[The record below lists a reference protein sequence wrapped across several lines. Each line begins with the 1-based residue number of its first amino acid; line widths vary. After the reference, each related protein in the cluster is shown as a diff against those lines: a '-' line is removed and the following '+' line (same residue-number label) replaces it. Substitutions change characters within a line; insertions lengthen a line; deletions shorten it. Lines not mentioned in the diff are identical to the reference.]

1 MGKQL
6 NLLIPTRSEH
16 ASILSG
22 SFESGE
28 RLINLRRCVF
38 RRNCDTNSA
47 GVGRNGR
54 GANGGSEDMAQMM
67 YRDAIRSTIFQEMQ
81 RDERVVVLGED
92 VVGGMG
98 TAGGPEAI
106 GGIWSTSVGFYEAF
120 GPDRVIDTP
129 ISEAGFT
136 GIAVGAALGGLRP
149 VADVQ
154 YADFLFLA
162 MDQLANH
169 AAKMR
174 YMSGGKLKVPM
185 VMRAP
190 VGATTRGSQHAQS
203 LESYFVHVPGLKIA
217 CPSNPYDAKGLLKTA
232 IRMDDPVLFFEH
244 KLLYGSKGSRKESG
258 GLEVFGTVPQEEYLL
273 PFGKAKIVR
282 PGRDITIVANLL
294 MVHKSM
300 LAAKTLSEQGIEAEI
315 IDVRTLAPFD
325 WQTVFDSVSRTGR
338 LVIVHEDTLTGGWGA
353 EVAAR
358 VADSCIGFLQG
369 PIRRV
374 TAPDT
379 PVPFAPVMENFY
391 VPSVERIVAAVKEVC
406 Q

>member
-1 MGKQL
+1 M
-6 NLLIPTRSEH
+6 R
-16 ASILSG
+16 
-22 SFESGE
+22 
-28 RLINLRRCVF
+28 
-38 RRNCDTNSA
+38 
-47 GVGRNGR
+47 
-54 GANGGSEDMAQMM
+54 
-67 YRDAIRSTIFQEMQ
+67 
-81 RDERVVVLGED
+81 RDERVILIGED
-92 VVGGMG
+92 IGIKGGF
-98 TAGGPEAI
+98 GG
-106 GGIWSTSVGFYEAF
+106 AF
-120 GPDRVIDTP
+120 TVTLGLSDEFGSERVIDTP

-258 GLEVFGTVPQEEYLL
+258 GLEVFGAVPEGEYLL
-273 PFGKAKIVR
+273 PFGEAKVVR

-294 MVHKSM
+294 MVHKAM
-300 LAAKTLSEQGIEAEI
+300 LAAKALSEQGIESEI
-315 IDVRTLAPFD
+315 IDVRTLVPFD
-325 WQTVFDSVSRTGR
+325 WQTVFDSVD
-338 LVIVHEDTLTGGWGA
+338 EDGP
-353 EVAAR
+353 AR
-358 VADSCIGFLQG
+358 DCA
-369 PIRRV
+369 
-374 TAPDT
+374 
-379 PVPFAPVMENFY
+379 
-391 VPSVERIVAAVKEVC
+391 
-406 Q
+406 